1 MNSCTIIPLLDGEDA
16 LCPDMAKI
24 TPEKLL
30 SSLQS
35 IEDGTYRTVVLNDAD
50 REPAKLSLTHMLEA
64 CR

>member
-1 MNSCTIIPLLDGEDA
+1 
-16 LCPDMAKI
+16 MAKI

-50 REPAKLSLTHMLEA
+50 REPAKLSLTRMLEA